1 MEEIFKYLKDR
12 FVYYLN
18 TDYGLFVIL
27 ILLAVLIILGIVSY
41 FGVKSLAIIKEQVA
55 TSVKEFQEKKGN
67 DAKIEVITEK
77 IIESVTNRLENPK
90 FIFRGKKLFLL
101 ILRTDAASKYVSYL
115 VKKVWKKVTGMDL
128 K

>member
-1 MEEIFKYLKDR
+1 MEEIVKYAKDR

-27 ILLAVLIILGIVSY
+27 ILLAILIILGIVSY
-41 FGVKSLAIIKEQVA
+41 FGVKSLALVKDQVA
-55 TSVKEFQEKKGN
+55 TTIKEFQEKKGN
-67 DAKIEVITEK
+67 DAKVEVITEK
-77 IIESVTNRLENPK
+77 IIESVTNKLENPK

-101 ILRTDAASKYVSYL
+101 VLRTDAASKYVSYL
-115 VKKVWKKVTGMDL
+115 VKKVWKKATGIDL

>member
-1 MEEIFKYLKDR
+1 MKLWQMLVDG

-27 ILLAVLIILGIVSY
+27 ILLSALIIAGVISY
-41 FGVKSLAIIKEQVA
+41 FGVKSLGLVKAQAAETI
-55 TSVKEFQEKKGN
+55 KEFQEKKGD
-67 DAKIEVITEK
+67 DAKVEVVTEK

-90 FIFRGKKLFLL
+90 FIFRGKRLFLL
-101 ILRTDAASKYVSYL
+101 ILRTEAATKYATYL
-115 VKKVWKKVTGMDL
+115 VRNIWKKATGVEL

>member
-101 ILRTDAASKYVSYL
+101 ILRTDATSKYVSYL

>member
-67 DAKIEVITEK
+67 EAKVEVIVEK

>member
-1 MEEIFKYLKDR
+1 MKLWQMLVDG

-27 ILLAVLIILGIVSY
+27 ILLSALIIAGVISY
-41 FGVKSLAIIKEQVA
+41 FGVKSLGLVKAQAAETI
-55 TSVKEFQEKKGN
+55 KEFQEKKGN
-67 DAKIEVITEK
+67 DAKVEVVTEK

-90 FIFRGKKLFLL
+90 FIFRGKRLFLL
-101 ILRTDAASKYVSYL
+101 ILRTEAATKYVTYL
-115 VKKVWKKVTGMDL
+115 VKNIWKKATSVEL

>member
-1 MEEIFKYLKDR
+1 MKLWQMLVDG

-27 ILLAVLIILGIVSY
+27 ILLSALIIAGVISY
-41 FGVKSLAIIKEQVA
+41 FGVKSLGLVKAQAAETI
-55 TSVKEFQEKKGN
+55 KEFQEKKGN
-67 DAKIEVITEK
+67 DAKVEVVTEK

-90 FIFRGKKLFLL
+90 FIFRGKRLFLL
-101 ILRTDAASKYVSYL
+101 ILRTEAATKYVTYL
-115 VKKVWKKVTGMDL
+115 VKNIWKKATGVVL